1 MSGQAQD
8 QPSLVV
14 SFSLST
20 KRKASY
26 IGDVN
31 PPQKISRL
39 WPPIKLEPGSSY
51 ENDGTLT
58 IDPPAAQL
66 ATEARLDTSSKD
78 MSVQLRQE
86 AGLGSAAMVPLVSP
100 EMRTDGLLSP
110 LSVPDNLPK
119 PRQQK
124 AFQRPQTHSRLSTN
138 TFEDV
143 AYDSIPDYAPP
154 TSTLPTGD
162 PHVLQVHWPEKTVVD
177 LSKDPDRHMLH
188 EAEIKLVTSLNL
200 SCAKY
205 LCTKRRIFQARLKAL
220 HEGREFRKSDSQKA
234 CKINS
239 NKACKINSNKA
250 SKICCAFEKVGW
262 LDKKHFL
269 KYLDEGNDPSSKA
282 NDETQDLGSSSSELS
297 EPDIW
302 DVSDS
307 EFHFTSEED
316 ESTDQD
322 TVGSS
327 VSFDGRNHETQ
338 DGPSLES
345 HPETVSRKQRHGFSL
360 TAEDATQGR
369 VCNDRTNQLSDTLSE
384 DDKNDKGPIT
394 KDRRAMRELLSDK
407 TLYSNKPARAST
419 GDKEEFTVL
428 ETRSMTQKLKLAQNK
443 QLVEDK
449 SVGLATIEA
458 RNSQH
463 KSAFEESYPRPAPT
477 TSYALRH
484 PIPNSLD
491 EANAVDV
498 MLVKMKEK
506 GRPWPEI
513 EKAWKKQTG
522 KAKTQK
528 SLARRY
534 ARIMENCTSTPL
546 RADEERGKGCSLT
559 YLPLEAADGND
570 NDATF
575 EPRLSSLK
583 EDQLLR
589 AAEAEVEEIYQREKA
604 DILEEMESN
613 FQSEKWI
620 LVAQA
625 MSRVGPATYSAE
637 SVQAQYEKLN
647 NTRKRAGAKDESNRD
662 TLINLPRQMPRALGR
677 ETPKVPT
684 PSGPSTGR
692 LDEAPNAIKS
702 PTDGAERRHQTVRK
716 CGPQNRAEHSARMRR
731 VWAKRRALGTNG
743 HHGGPPKASTTA
755 KQAKMALP
763 TTKPNMG
770 TPPTPAITQP
780 SGQAQNSS
788 SYQKPPIMVKDEAGR
803 DVNQHKH
810 SLAHIIPAAAL
821 VQSGPKTL

>member
-1 MSGQAQD
+1 MPEALD

-14 SFSLST
+14 SLSLGT
-20 KRKASY
+20 KRKASN

-31 PPQKISRL
+31 PPQKVSRIC
-39 WPPIKLEPGSSY
+39 PPIKLEPGLPY

-58 IDPPAAQL
+58 IDPPGAQL
-66 ATEARLDTSSKD
+66 ATKAQLDTSSID

-86 AGLGSAAMVPLVSP
+86 AGLDTAMAPLVSP
-100 EMRTDGLLSP
+100 GMRTDGLLSP

-124 AFQRPQTHSRLSTN
+124 ASQRPQTHSRLSTN

-143 AYDSIPDYAPP
+143 VYDSIPDYAPP
-154 TSTLPTGD
+154 TSTLPKGD
-162 PHVLQVHWPEKTVVD
+162 PHVLQVHWPEKAVVD

-220 HEGREFRKSDSQKA
+220 QEGREFRKSDSQ
-234 CKINS
+234 
-239 NKACKINSNKA
+239 KACKINSNKA

-327 VSFDGRNHETQ
+327 VSLDGRNHETQ

-345 HPETVSRKQRHGFSL
+345 HPETVSRKQRHGFSP
-360 TAEDATQGR
+360 TGEDATQGR
-369 VCNDRTNQLSDTLSE
+369 VCNDREIQLSDNLSKN
-384 DDKNDKGPIT
+384 DKSDKGPIT
-394 KDRRAMRELLSDK
+394 KDRRAMRGLLSDK
-407 TLYSNKPARAST
+407 TLYSFKPARAST
-419 GDKEEFTVL
+419 GHNEEFTVL
-428 ETRSMTQKLKLAQNK
+428 ETRSMTQKLKLAQNSH
-443 QLVEDK
+443 LVEDK
-449 SVGLATIEA
+449 SVGFATVEA

-463 KSAFEESYPRPAPT
+463 KLAFEESYPRRAPMN
-477 TSYALRH
+477 SFALRH

-534 ARIMENCTSTPL
+534 ARIMENCASTPL
-546 RADEERGKGCSLT
+546 TADEKRGKGCSLT
-559 YLPLEAADGND
+559 YPRLEAADGND

-575 EPRLSSLK
+575 RPRLSSL
-583 EDQLLR
+583 EQDQLLR
-589 AAEAEVEEIYQREKA
+589 ATEAEIEENYQREKA
-604 DILEEMESN
+604 DILAEMESN

-647 NTRKRAGAKDESNRD
+647 NTRKRAVANDESNRD
-662 TLINLPRQMPRALGR
+662 TLINLPRQMPRAVGR
-677 ETPKVPT
+677 ETPKIPT
-684 PSGPSTGR
+684 PSGSSAGR
-692 LDEAPNAIKS
+692 QDEAPNAINP
-702 PTDGAERRHQTVRK
+702 PTDKAERRHQTARK

-763 TTKPNMG
+763 TTKPNVG
-770 TPPTPAITQP
+770 TPPIPTITQP
-780 SGQAQNSS
+780 SDQAQNSS
-788 SYQKPPIMVKDEAGR
+788 SYQKQPIMVKDEAGR

-821 VQSGPKTL
+821 RQSVPKTL

>member
-1 MSGQAQD
+1 MPKALD

-14 SFSLST
+14 SFSLGT

-26 IGDVN
+26 IEDVKPLQKVSRIS
-31 PPQKISRL
+31 PPV
-39 WPPIKLEPGSSY
+39 KLEPGSSY
-51 ENDGTLT
+51 ENDGILT
-58 IDPPAAQL
+58 IDPPGAQL
-66 ATEARLDTSSKD
+66 ATQARLDMSSID
-78 MSVQLRQE
+78 MSVRSGQE
-86 AGLGSAAMVPLVSP
+86 AGLDAARVPLVSP
-100 EMRTDGLLSP
+100 EMRTDGLLRP
-110 LSVPDNLPK
+110 LTVLDNLPN

-124 AFQRPQTHSRLSTN
+124 ASQRPQTHSRLSTN

-162 PHVLQVHWPEKTVVD
+162 PHILQVHWPEKAVVD

-220 HEGREFRKSDSQKA
+220 QEGREFRKSDSQ
-234 CKINS
+234 
-239 NKACKINSNKA
+239 KACKINSNKA

-282 NDETQDLGSSSSELS
+282 NDETQYMGSSSSELS

-302 DVSDS
+302 DVSES
-307 EFHFTSEED
+307 EFYFTSEGD

-322 TVGSS
+322 TAGLS
-327 VSFDGRNHETQ
+327 VSFDGRNDEIQ
-338 DGPSLES
+338 DRTSLES
-345 HPETVSRKQRHGFSL
+345 YPEAFLRRQRQGFL
-360 TAEDATQGR
+360 PTGEDATQGR
-369 VCNDRTNQLSDTLSE
+369 VCNDRTIRLSDTLSKN
-384 DDKNDKGPIT
+384 DTNDKGPTI
-394 KDRRAMRELLSDK
+394 KDRRPMRGLPPDK
-407 TLYSNKPARAST
+407 TLYPSKSAGAYT
-419 GDKEEFTVL
+419 GNKEEFTVL
-428 ETRSMTQKLKLAQNK
+428 ETRSMTQKLKLAQNSHS
-443 QLVEDK
+443 VEDK

-458 RNSQH
+458 RNSH
-463 KSAFEESYPRPAPT
+463 PNSAFEESYPRPALT
-477 TSYALRH
+477 NSFALRH

-534 ARIMENCTSTPL
+534 ARIMENIASTPL
-546 RADEERGKGCSLT
+546 RADEKRGKGCSLT
-559 YLPLEAADGND
+559 YPQLETADGND

-575 EPRLSSLK
+575 HPRLSSL
-583 EDQLLR
+583 EQDQLLR
-589 AAEAEVEEIYQREKA
+589 AAEAEIEENYQREKA
-604 DILEEMESN
+604 DILAEMESN

-625 MSRVGPATYSAE
+625 MSRVGPVTYSAE

-647 NTRKRAGAKDESNRD
+647 NTRKRAVAKDESNRD
-662 TLINLPRQMPRALGR
+662 TLINLPRQMPRAVGR
-677 ETPKVPT
+677 ETPKNST
-684 PSGPSTGR
+684 PSGSSAGR
-692 LDEAPNAIKS
+692 VDEAPNAINL
-702 PTDGAERRHQTVRK
+702 PADGSERRHQKVRR
-716 CGPQNRAEHSARMRR
+716 CGPKSRAEHSARMRR

-743 HHGGPPKASTTA
+743 HYGDPPKASTTA

-763 TTKPNMG
+763 TTKLNVG
-770 TPPTPAITQP
+770 TPLTPTITQP
-780 SGQAQNSS
+780 SGQAQHSS
-788 SYQKPPIMVKDEAGR
+788 SYQKQPIVVKDEGGR
-803 DVNQHKH
+803 EVNQHKH
-810 SLAHIIPAAAL
+810 SLAHIIPAADF
-821 VQSGPKTL
+821 VQSGSKTL